1 MTVQEAVRD
10 IVAGKNLGER
20 GACCIASAIMSGQA
34 TAAQIGALLVGL
46 RMKGETVEEIL
57 GFVRTLR
64 DRMVRVCVSID
75 GLIDTCGTGGDAA
88 IVDGITTGT
97 FNVSTVAAF
106 VAAGAGCRVAKHGNR
121 AVSSRCG
128 SADVLR
134 ALELPVEAT
143 ATESARW
150 IDEIGLAFL
159 FAPQFHP
166 SLKHAVKP
174 RLELGLRTIL
184 NIAGPLANPAGAK
197 RQLVGVFDPAL
208 TETLAQVLLELGS
221 THCMVVHSE
230 EGLDEISISAPT
242 RVTELRDGH
251 TRTYTIRPE
260 EFGLTVAR
268 LEDIRGGDAKVNA
281 EIALQ
286 VLRGVR
292 GPKRDIVLLNAAA
305 AIYVSGR
312 CDSLSMSIPLA
323 EQSIDSGQAME
334 KLQALRK
341 RASEKRE

>member
-150 IDEIGLAFL
+150 IDEIGLGFL

-174 RLELGLRTIL
+174 RHELGLRTIL
-184 NIAGPLANPAGAK
+184 NIVGPLANPAGAK

-208 TETLAQVLLELGS
+208 TETLARVLLELGS

-312 CDSLSMSIPLA
+312 CDSLSKGIPLA

>member
-10 IVAGKNLGER
+10 IVAGKNLGEQ
-20 GACCIASAIMSGQA
+20 GASCIASAIMSGRA
-34 TAAQIGALLVGL
+34 TAAQIGALLIGL

-57 GFVRTLR
+57 GFVRALR
-64 DRMVRVCVSID
+64 DRMVRVCVSVD

-88 IVDGITTGT
+88 VVGGVTIGT

-134 ALELPVEAT
+134 ALGLPVEVSA
-143 ATESARW
+143 AESARW
-150 IDEIGLAFL
+150 IDEIGLGFL

-166 SLKHAVKP
+166 SLRHAVKP
-174 RLELGLRTIL
+174 RHELGLRTIL
-184 NIAGPLANPAGAK
+184 NIVGPLANPAGAK
-197 RQLVGVFDPAL
+197 RQLIGVFDGAL
-208 TETLAQVLLELGS
+208 TEPLARVLLELGS

-230 EGLDEISISAPT
+230 DGLDEISISAPT

-268 LEDIRGGDAKVNA
+268 LADIQGGDAKVNA
-281 EIALQ
+281 EMVLQ

-292 GPKRDIVLLNAAA
+292 GPRRDIVLLNAAA
-305 AIYVSGR
+305 AIYLSGR
-312 CDSLSMSIPLA
+312 CDALSKGVHLA

-334 KLQALRK
+334 KLHALRE
-341 RASEKRE
+341 RASEKPE

>member
-150 IDEIGLAFL
+150 IDEIGLGFL

-174 RLELGLRTIL
+174 RHELGVRTIL

-197 RQLVGVFDPAL
+197 RQLVGVFDGAL
-208 TETLAQVLLELGS
+208 TELMARVLLELGS

-230 EGLDEISISAPT
+230 DGLDEISISAPT

-312 CDSLSMSIPLA
+312 CDSLSKGIPLA